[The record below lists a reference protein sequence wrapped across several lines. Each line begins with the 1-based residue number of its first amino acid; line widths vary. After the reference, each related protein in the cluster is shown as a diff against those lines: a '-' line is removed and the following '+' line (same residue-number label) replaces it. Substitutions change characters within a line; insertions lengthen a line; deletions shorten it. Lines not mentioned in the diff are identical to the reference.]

1 MVQSLSSRCRGNRA
15 ARPPGFCPTSST
27 TLAWLSSPT
36 GCNRGPMDMGSG
48 QRHSHKARTC
58 ACAHHIGVRGVRQP
72 KRSPVVLPIQRRLF
86 RVQLVQ
92 PAADLSTPQQSL
104 AVLRKLHQEEQSLNM
119 TPPPTTPPDALITG
133 VNLRRQVPSS
143 RCWSV
148 RGDSGSARFFHQQK
162 PK

>member
-1 MVQSLSSRCRGNRA
+1 MVPSQGREPLAHLVSVPPVRPLWLGSHHQQAATEDRWTWGQANATATRRA
-15 ARPPGFCPTSST
+15 RV
-27 TLAWLSSPT
+27 
-36 GCNRGPMDMGSG
+36 
-48 QRHSHKARTC
+48 
-58 ACAHHIGVRGVRQP
+58 CAHHIGVRGVRQP

-104 AVLRKLHQEEQSLNM
+104 AVLRKLQQEEQSLNM
-119 TPPPTTPPDALITG
+119 TPPPTPPDALITG